1 MSSCGYKLVFLVI
14 FIQSHNNIHYVF
26 GQSSSDTPPGI
37 NAITTADTLN
47 CPLGYSWNG
56 YACYSFDT
64 ETLICPSGY
73 YWNGQMCLSMSNLNT
88 IIKCSYTEQNR
99 SLENAPEI
107 IPPRMLNV
115 ITPNIP
121 DPFTPEIVCP
131 IDYRWNGYQ
140 CSQTFTIKTTCP
152 SDYEIVDGQCQRS
165 VHGSC
170 PTSEYQLINSECIYE
185 SSVDVSCPAGYWK
198 DVNHCVHSMPSCLDG
213 YSLVDGICVKS
224 IIGNCPMG
232 TSMYNG
238 KCISRDVSN
247 VNCPQGYG
255 WNGKECVHSTA
266 SCPEGYNMINDKCE
280 RVSFT
285 EADFLCPPLTTLSN
299 RTCVSLEKFCLNGF
313 ILINGTCIE
322 NATICDN
329 GYNYENGKCVKV
341 KCEPEVI
348 ATTTVQPISPV
359 PYCPD
364 GYILQDLECI
374 KYETSTANPPTASPT
389 WPPISPICPDGYIFH
404 NYRCLKSGAH
414 QPPIS
419 VPHIVKPTC
428 PFGYI
433 LEGGDC
439 VSIFEIPSE
448 TESPSEVSPICPNG
462 YELKDN
468 KCYISQGQNPTPPV
482 IIVCPHGFKYVNGTC
497 IITTGTDDGSSTDIP
512 KVDIPVYPL
521 DPCPFGYSWSNGSCI
536 KATPICPDGFVF
548 FKDACYLKPTSHP
561 DTEEIPTTTQNTYW
575 EVHTSHIPPQYSD
588 CPPCGQPICP
598 VCNQSTAGTKDI
610 HISNVINNNNTI
622 YNPVN
627 ISTINENHIILHLD
641 SDGGI
646 SVGKSPQNDGG
657 DNRWSIKVVKDN
669 NNDTYGPLPP
679 GLAFDSSEIVQIDS
693 SNSSVTNNHNGISG
707 NDSGVS
713 NRNETKSKEKC
724 CELLSPR
731 QCKQEGD
738 EWTCYHRKYHR
749 CGDFCTQ
756 PKIYL
761 KPKANNFRDNILVIK
776 PPPPRFARLMPYLD
790 DNKQKAT
797 GESNFFGI

>member
-1 MSSCGYKLVFLVI
+1 MSISSSCYKLIFLFISTI
-14 FIQSHNNIHYVF
+14 FLNHINYV
-26 GQSSSDTPPGI
+26 QSSGDIPPGI
-37 NAITTADTLN
+37 DLIDTADTLN
-47 CPLGYSWNG
+47 CPLSYSWNG
-56 YACYSFDT
+56 IACYSAIT

-73 YWNGQMCLSMSNLNT
+73 YWNGQMCLSMSNPNT
-88 IIKCSYTEQNR
+88 ILKCSYTEQNR

-115 ITPNIP
+115 ITPNTP
-121 DPFTPEIVCP
+121 DPFMPEIICP
-131 IDYRWNGYQ
+131 SDYGWNGYQ
-140 CSQTFTIKTTCP
+140 CSQTFTIKTACP
-152 SDYEIVDGQCQRS
+152 SDYEIVDGQCQRT

-170 PTSEYQLINSECIYE
+170 PTSEYRLINSECIYE

-224 IIGNCPMG
+224 IIGNCPLG
-232 TSMYNG
+232 TSMFNG

-255 WNGKECVHSTA
+255 WNGNQCVHSTA

-285 EADFLCPPLTTLSN
+285 EADFVCPPKSVLSDN

-322 NATICDN
+322 NATICEN
-329 GYNYENGKCVKV
+329 GYNYDNNGQCVKI
-341 KCEPEVI
+341 KCEPEEIV
-348 ATTTVQPISPV
+348 TTTVQPISPV

-364 GYILQDLECI
+364 GYVLQNLECV
-374 KYETSTANPPTASPT
+374 KQQETSTANPPTATPI
-389 WPPISPICPDGYIFH
+389 WPPISPICPDGYIFQ
-404 NYRCLKSGAH
+404 NYRCYKSGAQ

-419 VPHIVKPTC
+419 VPHTVKPTC
-428 PFGYI
+428 PVGYI

-448 TESPSEVSPICPNG
+448 TEPPSEVSPICPSG
-462 YELKDN
+462 YELRDN
-468 KCYISQGQNPTPPV
+468 KCYMTNPSENPNGTV
-482 IIVCPHGFKYVNGTC
+482 VCPSGFSYANGTC
-497 IITTGTDDGSSTDIP
+497 RVSTEKPIIE
-512 KVDIPVYPL
+512 IPVYPL
-521 DPCPFGYSWSNGSCI
+521 DPCPFGYAWSNGSCI
-536 KATPICPDGFVF
+536 KTTPICPDGFVF
-548 FKDACYLKPTSHP
+548 FKDACYLKPTTHP
-561 DTEEIPTTTQNTYW
+561 DIEEISTTTQNTYW
-575 EVHTSHIPPQYSD
+575 EVHTSHIPPQYPE

-598 VCNQSTAGTKDI
+598 VCNQSTGTKDI

-627 ISTINENHIILHLD
+627 ISTVNENHIILHLD
-641 SDGGI
+641 SDGGV
-646 SVGKSPQNDGG
+646 SVGKSPLVGGG

-669 NNDTYGPLPP
+669 NDTYGPLPP
-679 GLAFDSSEIVQIDS
+679 GFAIDSSEIVQITN
-693 SNSSVTNNHNGISG
+693 SNSTIINNGSTSSSDNQ
-707 NDSGVS
+707 
-713 NRNETKSKEKC
+713 NETNSKEKC

-731 QCKQEGD
+731 QCKQDGD

-756 PKIYL
+756 PKMYL
-761 KPKANNFRDNILVIK
+761 KPKENNFKNNILVIK

-790 DNKQKAT
+790 GGKRTAT
-797 GESNFFGI
+797 G